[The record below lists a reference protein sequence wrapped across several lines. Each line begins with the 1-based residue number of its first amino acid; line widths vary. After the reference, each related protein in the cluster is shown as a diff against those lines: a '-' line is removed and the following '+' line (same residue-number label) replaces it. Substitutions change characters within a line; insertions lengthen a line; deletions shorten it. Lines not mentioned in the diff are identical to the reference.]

1 MANISTT
8 IKSICAVMVM
18 LAVFSMTVLASDSF
32 APNRTIVDRDQEG
45 DTTLTIYRNHPE
57 DSIPFQVNNLFPG
70 DAETKSYYLAVS
82 YRGTVT
88 VHFHADVRSGYEKL
102 GEVLK
107 CRVVLKNTGDVLY
120 DGLMGDMPE
129 SLEHGLLSGDVT
141 TDQLEYEIT
150 AYLDTSVGNEY
161 MKRELV
167 ADFRWWAVAETEP
180 DDDEPSGGGPGDESS
195 GGDDRPEDD
204 SSGGDVSD
212 DGTPEGSQGDES
224 EDSAKPM
231 EPGKDYDM
239 ITDETTETQERFL
252 PGELVNPP
260 KTGDS
265 SRTLLSAIAAIG
277 AALLFILLWRRDRK
291 EDAGHEQ

>member
-8 IKSICAVMVM
+8 IESICAVMVM

-32 APNRTIVDRDQEG
+32 TPNRIIVDRDQEG

-70 DAETKSYYLAVS
+70 DSETKSYHLEVS

-161 MKRELV
+161 MNRELV

-180 DDDEPSGGGPGDESS
+180 DDDEP
-195 GGDDRPEDD
+195 
-204 SSGGDVSD
+204 SGGDVSD